1 MKSATLPALRVSP
14 QLRASA
20 EQALRPD
27 ETLSQLMQT
36 SLEQFIAQRAAED
49 AFIAR
54 GLRSAQTARETQVYF
69 SAESVLDELKGKL
82 AQAKSSQA

>member
-69 SAESVLDELKGKL
+69 SSESVLDELKGKL